1 MAMQVTVKLFANFR
15 NGRFDVAQL
24 ERPPGTTVGGIVD
37 ALGIP
42 REEIGILMVRGRHAE
57 LDQQPAPGD
66 TISIFPLVGG
76 G

>member
-1 MAMQVTVKLFANFR
+1 MLVTVKLFATFR
-15 NGRFDVAQL
+15 TGRFDVAQQ
-24 ERPPGTTVGGIVD
+24 EHPAGTTVGGIVD

-42 REEIGILMVRGRHAE
+42 RSEIGILMVSGRDVDLE
-57 LDQQPAPGD
+57 LQPAPGD

>member
-1 MAMQVTVKLFANFR
+1 MQVTVKLFATFR
-15 NGRFDVAQL
+15 TGRFDVAQM
-24 ERPPGTTVGGIVD
+24 EHPAGTTVGGIVD

-42 REEIGILMVRGRHAE
+42 RGEIGILMVSGRHAE

>member
-1 MAMQVTVKLFANFR
+1 
-15 NGRFDVAQL
+15 
-24 ERPPGTTVGGIVD
+24 VGGIVD

-42 REEIGILMVRGRHAE
+42 RSEIGILMVSGRHVDLE
-57 LDQQPAPGD
+57 LQPAPGD